1 MILLQLFVKV
11 ALFLD
16 PSLSLSNPFFNPQIE
31 GTQNVSE
38 SGYRFMKLGISS
50 EVLGIILGIL
60 EIFSYIILL
69 QLFVKL
75 PCFWTLV

>member
-1 MILLQLFVKV
+1 MGIILGILEIFSYMILLQLFVKV

-60 EIFSYIILL
+60 EIFL
-69 QLFVKL
+69 
-75 PCFWTLV
+75 T